1 MNKNYKVTA
10 LIGLRNN
17 SPKLP
22 TGNYY
27 QYIFVTRNLAV
38 AKNSLYSRYP
48 NHTISVL
55 LELPSIMSDSE
66 LNQMRMK
73 EEKANYI
80 IRNKQRQT
88 KFEIKQTQLQ
98 QFYYSDKAE
107 FTKYLN
113 NLKTRIE
120 CDWENN
126 KFYLNKKIGG
136 IWTHSNKDEI
146 SFRKLT
152 EICIEQERK
161 KLVVIDN
168 QQDINKDREIENL
181 KKQNQELIKKI
192 ELMNNIELE
201 NEIIQLKQEIKKLK
215 SQLNSVKEQPI
226 SSAAKSDKSDKSD
239 NPINSIKPDITK
251 IEVKCHDDDLF
262 NDIFADEEEKIED
275 NKSQFPTSTDN
286 GISTP
291 KAANVS
297 NNDFTNNVIT
307 NNANTNNSNQIEQSQ
322 KIPNIQRFR
331 GSSNPYKQDITDD
344 ELYALAAA
352 L

>member
-17 SPKLP
+17 NPKLP

-48 NHTISVL
+48 NHTASVL
-55 LELPSIMSDSE
+55 LELPSILSDSE
-66 LNQMRMK
+66 LNQMRIK
-73 EEKANYI
+73 EEKVNYI

-136 IWTHSNKDEI
+136 IWTHSNRDEI

-168 QQDINKDREIENL
+168 QQDINKDREIESL
-181 KKQNQELIKKI
+181 KKQLQKQQELNKKL
-192 ELMNNIELE
+192 ESMNNIELE
-201 NEIIQLKQEIKKLK
+201 KEIIQLKKEIKELK
-215 SQLNSVKEQPI
+215 SQLNSAKEQPI
-226 SSAAKSDKSDKSD
+226 SSAAKSDNTD
-239 NPINSIKPDITK
+239 NSINSDIIETSTKPNKPEI
-251 IEVKCHDDDLF
+251 KCHDDNLLVTLF
-262 NDIFADEEEKIED
+262 PKGIED
-275 NKSQFPTSTDN
+275 EKLENNKSQLTSTDS
-286 GISTP
+286 GLPTP
-291 KAANVS
+291 KADNVNKIEQS
-297 NNDFTNNVIT
+297 NS
-307 NNANTNNSNQIEQSQ
+307 NNSNIEINTQ
-322 KIPNIQRFR
+322 KFR

-344 ELYALAAA
+344 ELYKLAE
-352 L
+352 LL